1 MIGSPASAVGRAA
14 GIGAALLL
22 GLLLAMRPADPA
34 VADPALAAHRLRVLQ
49 ELATTDDLRLAALTA
64 ELQRAVD
71 AGRRGSALIIEGK
84 TPPTGDLQAAADAA
98 ARAAGLAMA
107 SEQADRAVDGTMLS
121 VAPGGLT
128 VLPAGPR
135 SGELI
140 GIDGQLREAADA
152 SAPFVKR
159 RKAAAATLD
168 ALGAALASLD
178 ADDPDAAL
186 RALDRAHSARATV
199 AAWPSPPLV
208 LPYWLRTTGGML
220 FAARRIAHATL
231 AGDAAAA
238 ERAGRA
244 YQRAARNA
252 RRADTALALAISES
266 GASLASVPLQRL
278 ADALESATDR
288 RAAMASVVLGTR

>member
-34 VADPALAAHRLRVLQ
+34 AADPALAAHRLRVLQ
-49 ELATTDDLRLAALTA
+49 GLATSDDARLAALTA

-84 TPPTGDLQAAADAA
+84 TPPTSDLLAAAEAA
-98 ARAAGLAMA
+98 ARAAGLAVA

-140 GIDGQLREAADA
+140 GIDGQLRDAAAA
-152 SAPFVKR
+152 SAPFVER
-159 RKAAAATLD
+159 RMAAAAPLD
-168 ALGAALASLD
+168 ALGTALAALD
-178 ADDPDAAL
+178 AGHPHVAL
-186 RALDRAHSARATV
+186 RAMGRAHSERATV
-199 AAWPSPPLV
+199 AAWPNPPVV

-244 YQRAARNA
+244 YERAARNA
-252 RRADTALALAISES
+252 RQADTALALAISES

-288 RAAMASVVLGTR
+288 RAAMASVISRTR